1 MKCEEE
7 MVRCL
12 VAADGW
18 RERVGG
24 GDDEKRKKKRVFS
37 FLKTRVLFCF
47 SVFCITFN
55 PNP

>member
-1 MKCEEE
+1 

-24 GDDEKRKKKRVFS
+24 GDDEKRKKKKKKKRVFS

-55 PNP
+55 PSP